1 MKKIIIL
8 LSLLTLFSCQEEM
21 SPTLIESPQSPIT
34 QTFKLFKES
43 HLNQRSRISF
53 WWYSGWGYG
62 TPLNEQGGS
71 FSQGQAY
78 HDINGDGYMDILA
91 SHGMPNGTQQNV
103 TLSWYI
109 NDRTNNNFSKSSQYI
124 NGSGF
129 GIQSHKIVK
138 TDVNNDNLADFI
150 IFGVNELTT
159 PYTGNFNVLVQKK
172 DRTFDIINLGNE
184 WHHNGSVGDLNNDG
198 FVDVIT
204 LEYIWWGDG
213 TGNFKKSSI
222 DLTELGVLAIL
233 EYEIIDIDKDGW
245 NDLVLGTAPNK
256 NSTTIILNNK
266 GQFNPTNKKIRLEYF
281 NKSHCYDL
289 EIYDIDTDGDL
300 DIIELRIDESRDF
313 SKLYVHINNN
323 LEFNY
328 IENYIE
334 DSEDGGFINSTIDKH
349 GWRRFKFDDLDNDG
363 RDEIVIENLHDGY
376 NPNNN
381 NLVYNCL
388 KKVDG
393 KWKKTMIKFGK

>member
-1 MKKIIIL
+1 
-8 LSLLTLFSCQEEM
+8 
-21 SPTLIESPQSPIT
+21 
-34 QTFKLFKES
+34 
-43 HLNQRSRISF
+43 
-53 WWYSGWGYG
+53 
-62 TPLNEQGGS
+62 
-71 FSQGQAY
+71 
-78 HDINGDGYMDILA
+78 
-91 SHGMPNGTQQNV
+91 
-103 TLSWYI
+103 
-109 NDRTNNNFSKSSQYI
+109 
-124 NGSGF
+124 
-129 GIQSHKIVK
+129 
-138 TDVNNDNLADFI
+138 
-150 IFGVNELTT
+150 
-159 PYTGNFNVLVQKK
+159 
-172 DRTFDIINLGNE
+172 
-184 WHHNGSVGDLNNDG
+184 
-198 FVDVIT
+198 
-204 LEYIWWGDG
+204 
-213 TGNFKKSSI
+213 
-222 DLTELGVLAIL
+222 
-233 EYEIIDIDKDGW
+233 
-245 NDLVLGTAPNK
+245 
-256 NSTTIILNNK
+256 
-266 GQFNPTNKKIRLEYF
+266 
-281 NKSHCYDL
+281 L

>member
-1 MKKIIIL
+1 MKKTFSL
-8 LSLLTLFSCQEEM
+8 LSLLLLFACQEEM
-21 SPTLIESPQSPIT
+21 TPNSIETPHSPNT

-43 HLNQRSRISF
+43 YLNQSSGISF
-53 WWYSGWGYG
+53 WWYAGWGYD
-62 TPLNEQGGS
+62 TPVNEQTGY

-78 HDINGDGYMDILA
+78 HDINGDGYMDILT
-91 SHGMPNGTQQNV
+91 SHGIPSGTQQNV

-109 NDRTNNNFSKSSQYI
+109 NDRTNNTFIKSPQYI

-129 GIQSHKIVK
+129 GIESHKIVK
-138 TDVNNDNLADFI
+138 TDVNNDALADFI
-150 IFGVNELTT
+150 VFGVNELVT
-159 PYTGNFNVLVQKK
+159 PYTGNFIVLIQKK
-172 DRTFDIINLGNE
+172 DKTFNIINLGNA

-222 DLTELGVLAIL
+222 DLKDLGVLEIL

-245 NDLVLGTAPNK
+245 NDLVLGTAPHK
-256 NSTTIILNNK
+256 NSTTLILNDK
-266 GQFNPTNKKIRLEYF
+266 GQFKSTNKKIRLEYF

-328 IENYIE
+328 IENYIQ

-388 KKVDG
+388 KKVDE
-393 KWKKTMIKFGK
+393 KWKKSMIGFGK

>member
-21 SPTLIESPQSPIT
+21 SPTPIESSHPTNTKS
-34 QTFKLFKES
+34 FKLFKES
-43 HLNQRSRISF
+43 HLNQRSGISF
-53 WWYSGWGYG
+53 WWYAGWGWNSNVSG
-62 TPLNEQGGS
+62 EQKGG

-78 HDINGDGYMDILA
+78 HDVNGDGHMDILA
-91 SHGMPNGTQQNV
+91 SHNIPSDTHQKV

-109 NDRTNNNFSKSSQYI
+109 NDGTNSQFIKSPQYMD
-124 NGSGF
+124 SGF
-129 GIQSHKIVK
+129 GIQGHKIVK

-150 IFGVNELTT
+150 IFGVNELVN
-159 PYTGNFNVLVQKK
+159 PYTGNFNVLVQKNDK
-172 DRTFDIINLGNE
+172 TFDIIKLGNE
-184 WHHNGSVGDLNNDG
+184 WYHNGSVGDLNNDG

-204 LEYIWWGDG
+204 LEHIWWGDG

-222 DLTELGVLAIL
+222 NLKELGVLEIL
-233 EYEIIDIDKDGW
+233 EYEIIDVDKDGW

-256 NSTTIILNNK
+256 NPTTIMLNNK
-266 GQFNPTNKKIRLEYF
+266 GEFNSANKKIQLEYF

-289 EIYDIDTDGDL
+289 EIYDIDNDGDL
-300 DIIELRIDESRDF
+300 DIIELRVDESRDF

-328 IENYIE
+328 VENYIQ
-334 DSEDGGFINSTIDKH
+334 DSEDGGFTNSTVDKH
-349 GWRRFKFDDLDNDG
+349 SWRRFKFDDLDGDDI
-363 RDEIVIENLHDGY
+363 DEIVIENLHDGY
-376 NPNNN
+376 NPIEG
-381 NLVYNCL
+381 NLEYNCL

-393 KWKKTMIKFGK
+393 VWKKSMIKFGK